1 MVTRSPGLY
10 YAKSDIYTTPENVS
24 SIQGSWKEG
33 KKRNKSKADN
43 GAPVVNGHHRKHSK
57 QPIPPPPAIPPP
69 PLPKPP
75 PQPAPDEADGFS
87 LPPIPAGSM
96 AAFLKKALRMEGPQ
110 LQQRLITIKKN
121 ARESLGMRIGGGIG
135 SNEGDTP
142 IYIANI
148 HPHGC
153 IGKSKQMKVGIRSCI
168 SILSRHT
175 SLHREGL

>member
-1 MVTRSPGLY
+1 
-10 YAKSDIYTTPENVS
+10 
-24 SIQGSWKEG
+24 
-33 KKRNKSKADN
+33 
-43 GAPVVNGHHRKHSK
+43 
-57 QPIPPPPAIPPP
+57 
-69 PLPKPP
+69 
-75 PQPAPDEADGFS
+75 
-87 LPPIPAGSM
+87 M

-153 IGKSKQMKVGIRSCI
+153 IGKSKQMKASSCLRPRMHSNFKQASLQLSTRPVKRSEAIWNKLRAFHLII
-168 SILSRHT
+168 SFSDAFLPQNRYFFP
-175 SLHREGL
+175 GN